1 MHIAILLARLP
12 APTAMIRT
20 HSFLFVFDFFGV
32 CFRILL
38 ACVSFA
44 APLLSATRACRY
56 EVFTATVFQPP
67 LGRSGYPP
75 GMLPGMLKRRI
86 NPSGSQQSC
95 CEARQTPP

>member
-44 APLLSATRACRY
+44 APLLKRQSRLPIRSLHGHG
-56 EVFTATVFQPP
+56 FPTASRQIRVS
-67 LGRSGYPP
+67 SGYAT
-75 GMLPGMLKRRI
+75 GY
-86 NPSGSQQSC
+86 
-95 CEARQTPP
+95 A